1 MVRKPASCLGIP
13 RGEPPWHVFAFF
25 LRVKKEGGP
34 QAKPEKD
41 ENCGLSAHKNAVLL
55 KRRSVARP
63 RPFSAWRKDAKRR
76 LGGAPLSTPD
86 GRPVFF
92 SGKPAGT
99 ASPEPTPIQ
108 QGGPGPPGL
117 DWARGRKK
125 TATPSPGA
133 AALFISVDKVAAFM
147 SIFLKRKSTKL
158 PGAPRE
164 LPLARLCL
172 LSSCEESRWPSGQ
185 T

>member
-1 MVRKPASCLGIP
+1 MVQVITLPPVFMVRKPASCLGIP

-76 LGGAPLSTPD
+76 LGGAPISTPD

-92 SGKPAGT
+92 SGKPVGT
-99 ASPEPTPIQ
+99 ISPEPTFIQ
-108 QGGPGPPGL
+108 QGGTRGPI
-117 DWARGRKK
+117 GRRAEKRRQPQP
-125 TATPSPGA
+125 AGPQP
-133 AALFISVDKVAAFM
+133 LFYLGRFGW
-147 SIFLKRKSTKL
+147 R
-158 PGAPRE
+158 R
-164 LPLARLCL
+164 
-172 LSSCEESRWPSGQ
+172 SSRFS
-185 T
+185 

>member
-1 MVRKPASCLGIP
+1 MPVFIKRKPVSHPGLQGAT
-13 RGEPPWHVFAFF
+13 PWHVFAFF
-25 LRVKKEGGP
+25 LRAKKEGGP
-34 QAKPEKD
+34 QARPEKD
-41 ENCGLSAHKNAVLL
+41 EHCGLSAHKNAVLL

-133 AALFISVDKVAAFM
+133 ATPFCIEAGSGVGVRVDFHRENPGLSPERLNRRALGPVTRHCGV
-147 SIFLKRKSTKL
+147 
-158 PGAPRE
+158 PQ
-164 LPLARLCL
+164 
-172 LSSCEESRWPSGQ
+172 WP
-185 T
+185 